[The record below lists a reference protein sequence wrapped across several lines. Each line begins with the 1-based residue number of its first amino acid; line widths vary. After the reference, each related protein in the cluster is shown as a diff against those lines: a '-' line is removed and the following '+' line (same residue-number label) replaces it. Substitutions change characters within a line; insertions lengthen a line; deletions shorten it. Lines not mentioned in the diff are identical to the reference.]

1 LAWIELHNDFF
12 TNPKLKPLAASLG
25 IEKMLAAAYLARFW
39 SWAIDKIEDE
49 TGEISHL
56 DYEEISAAAGWRK
69 SPEKFVTALISSRWF
84 DSVDG
89 KLFIHDWN
97 DYAGQLI
104 RKRKYDRERKR
115 KKSDAIPR
123 EIPGNSDGIP
133 CDHPTELPAEV
144 VSSTVPNLTVPNLTV
159 PNLTVPCIL
168 SDDSMSVGTDDP
180 VPDGLNSVEGHAAAC
195 PYQKIMDLYNAVCIS
210 FPAITAI
217 TAARQAV
224 LRVWWKKDKLTL
236 DILVAFFKSVEA
248 SDFLTGRNGKWC
260 GCGFDWIIKPANRQ
274 KILEGNYPDKSGRGQ
289 SDSSR
294 PKIKI
299 IGTMGD
305 M

>member
-159 PNLTVPCIL
+159 PCIL
-168 SDDSMSVGTDDP
+168 SDDSMSVGTDEP
-180 VPDGLNSVEGHAAAC
+180 VLDGLNSVEGHAAVC
-195 PYQKIMDLYNAVCIS
+195 PYQKIMDIYNTVCIS
-210 FPAITAI
+210 LPKIKTM
-217 TAARQAV
+217 TEARQTTM
-224 LRVWWKKDKLTL
+224 RVWWRYDELTL
-236 DILVAFFKSVEA
+236 DAIREFFKRVEA
-248 SDFLTGRNGKWC
+248 SDFLTGRTGSFH
-260 GCGFDWIIKPANRQ
+260 GCGFDWIIKSANRQ
-274 KILEGNYPDKSGRGQ
+274 KILEGNYGDTSGGGDRFDG
-289 SDSSR
+289 
-294 PKIKI
+294 IK
-299 IGTMGD
+299 T
-305 M
+305 

>member
-1 LAWIELHNDFF
+1 MAWIELHNDFF

-123 EIPGNSDGIP
+123 EIPSNSDGIP

-159 PNLTVPCIL
+159 PCIL
-168 SDDSMSVGTDDP
+168 SDDSMSVGTDEP
-180 VPDGLNSVEGHAAAC
+180 VLDGLNSVEGHAAVC
-195 PYQKIMDLYNAVCIS
+195 PYQKIMDIYNTVCIS
-210 FPAITAI
+210 LPKIKTM
-217 TAARQAV
+217 TEARQTTM
-224 LRVWWKKDKLTL
+224 RVWWRYDELTL
-236 DILVAFFKSVEA
+236 DAIREFFKRVEA
-248 SDFLTGRNGKWC
+248 SDFLTGRTGSFH
-260 GCGFDWIIKPANRQ
+260 GCGFDWIIKSANRQ
-274 KILEGNYPDKSGRGQ
+274 KILEGNYGDTSGGGDRFDG
-289 SDSSR
+289 
-294 PKIKI
+294 IK
-299 IGTMGD
+299 T
-305 M
+305 

>member
-97 DYAGQLI
+97 DYAGRLI

-123 EIPGNSDGIP
+123 EIPSNSDGIP
-133 CDHPTELPAEV
+133 CDHPTELPVEV

-159 PNLTVPCIL
+159 PCIL
-168 SDDSMSVGTDDP
+168 SKDNTSAGTDGPASAEIKPRDE
-180 VPDGLNSVEGHAAAC
+180 SVNLC
-195 PYQKIMDLYNAVCIS
+195 PHQKIMDIYNTVCINL
-210 FPAITAI
+210 PKIKTM
-217 TAARQAV
+217 TEARQV
-224 LRVWWKKDKLTL
+224 TLRVWWKKDKLTL
-236 DILVAFFKSVEA
+236 DILTAFFRRVEA
-248 SDFLTGRNGKWC
+248 SDFLTGRIGSFH
-260 GCGFDWIIKPANRQ
+260 GCGFDWIIKSANRQ
-274 KILEGNYPDKSGRGQ
+274 KILEGNYGGTSGDGQ
-289 SDSSR
+289 FNGIK

-299 IGTMGD
+299 MGTMGD